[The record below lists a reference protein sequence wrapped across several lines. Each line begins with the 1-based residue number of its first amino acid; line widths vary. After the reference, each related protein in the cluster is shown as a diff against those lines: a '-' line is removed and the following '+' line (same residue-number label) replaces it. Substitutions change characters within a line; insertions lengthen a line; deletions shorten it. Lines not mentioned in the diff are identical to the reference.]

1 MTGDEHATHRAPTP
15 TPTRPAAPILIAYDG
30 SDAARAAVEEAGKL
44 FAPRR
49 AVVLTVWEPGL
60 SEFMLVPDATGM
72 GTTMMPYDPSV
83 VREVDRAG
91 EDHARDI
98 AHDGRTL
105 AEAAGLEAQAAVV
118 RDVSDPAAAIV
129 AAADEHDAGAI
140 VVGSRGLRG
149 LRSKLLG
156 STSSELLRKA
166 ARPVVVVR
174 HPDDQHRD

>member
-1 MTGDEHATHRAPTP
+1 MTNRT
-15 TPTRPAAPILIAYDG
+15 PILIAYDG
-30 SDAARAAVEEAGKL
+30 SPAAREAVTEAGAL
-44 FAPRR
+44 FAPRQ
-49 AVVLTVWEPGL
+49 AIVLTVWEPGL

-72 GTTMMPYDPSV
+72 GTTMLPYDPAV

-98 AHDGRTL
+98 AHDGQAL
-105 AEAAGLEAQAAVV
+105 AQQAGLEAEAVVV
-118 RDVSDPAAAIV
+118 RDVTHPADAIV
-129 AAADEHDAGAI
+129 TAAEEHRAAAI

-166 ARPVVVVR
+166 GRPVVVVR
-174 HPDDQHRD
+174 HPEDHHHD

>member
-1 MTGDEHATHRAPTP
+1 MSGDEHADHPAP
-15 TPTRPAAPILIAYDG
+15 APVLIAYDG
-30 SDAARAAVEEAGKL
+30 SDAARAAVQEAGKL

-60 SEFMLVPDATGM
+60 SEYMLVPDATGM

-98 AHDGRTL
+98 AHDGQAL
-105 AEAAGLEAQAAVV
+105 AEAAGLQAEAVV
-118 RDVSDPAAAIV
+118 TRDVTDPAAAIV
-129 AAADEHDAGAI
+129 ASAEEHGAAAI

-156 STSSELLRKA
+156 STSSELLRRA

-174 HPDDQHRD
+174 HPDDRHGD

>member
-1 MTGDEHATHRAPTP
+1 MTGQ
-15 TPTRPAAPILIAYDG
+15 APILIAYDG
-30 SDAARAAVEEAGKL
+30 SPAARDAVAHAGAL
-44 FAPRR
+44 FAPRQ
-49 AVVLTVWEPGL
+49 AIVLTVWEPGL

-72 GTTMMPYDPSV
+72 GTTMLPYDPAV

-98 AHDGRTL
+98 AHDGQAL
-105 AEAAGLEAQAAVV
+105 AQQAGLEAEAVVV
-118 RDVSDPAAAIV
+118 RDLTHPADAIV
-129 AAADEHDAGAI
+129 ATADERGAAAI

-166 ARPVVVVR
+166 AGPVVVVR
-174 HPDDQHRD
+174 HPEDHHQD